1 MARPLIATTV
11 TQLRKPHDNDRD
23 SKRKVRGY
31 VPLPAGSADLT
42 AAIDHIKECLSKG
55 DATLC
60 SLVKWDERRLAYD
73 VKGNKRGV
81 YFLTRFTADTR
92 KVKEIER
99 DCRLSEKMLRALIVR
114 NDELTDEQMSNVEA
128 AQRTADEVKLRED
141 APATSE
147 E

>member
-1 MARPLIATTV
+1 MTT
-11 TQLRKPHDNDRD
+11 TEIRNGKYEAMFLFPQ
-23 SKRKVRGY
+23 
-31 VPLPAGSADLT
+31 AASADLT
-42 AAIDHIKECLSKG
+42 AAMDHIKECLSKG

>member
-1 MARPLIATTV
+1 MAETRINAYEGMFLFPQTV
-11 TQLRKPHDNDRD
+11 
-23 SKRKVRGY
+23 
-31 VPLPAGSADLT
+31 SADLQS
-42 AAIDHIKECLSKG
+42 AADHVLETLSKG
-55 DATLC
+55 GAEVISLC
-60 SLVKWDERRLAYD
+60 KWDERRLAYD
-73 VKGNKRGV
+73 IKGNKRGV

-114 NDELTDEQMSNVEA
+114 NDELTDEQMSTVEA